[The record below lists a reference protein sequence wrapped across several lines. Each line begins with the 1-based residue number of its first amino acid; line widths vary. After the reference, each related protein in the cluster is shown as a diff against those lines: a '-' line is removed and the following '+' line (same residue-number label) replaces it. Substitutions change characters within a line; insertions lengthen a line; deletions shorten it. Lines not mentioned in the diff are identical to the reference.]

1 MSHINGTSHPYAFT
15 GGTDPRKS
23 QIFFG
28 ACAARDPCNAG
39 ISLRLFVST
48 RKILGTRAGTFAT
61 RAYRYRPMSL
71 IYKDLL
77 KIDGGERG
85 IRTLEGFYTLHA
97 FQACAIDHSATS
109 PQDGGNPSSLTQSP
123 TPLLPLLPS
132 RPGGVHNMSPSGD
145 QDGSPLDAGC

>member
-1 MSHINGTSHPYAFT
+1 MDKAIKGLFSPTFGKKRR
-15 GGTDPRKS
+15 GGMDK
-23 QIFFG
+23 FEH
-28 ACAARDPCNAG
+28 
-39 ISLRLFVST
+39 T
-48 RKILGTRAGTFAT
+48 RICKN
-61 RAYRYRPMSL
+61 
-71 IYKDLL
+71 
-77 KIDGGERG
+77 GGERG

-145 QDGSPLDAGC
+145 QDGSPLGDGMLKEKAINSYRPQ